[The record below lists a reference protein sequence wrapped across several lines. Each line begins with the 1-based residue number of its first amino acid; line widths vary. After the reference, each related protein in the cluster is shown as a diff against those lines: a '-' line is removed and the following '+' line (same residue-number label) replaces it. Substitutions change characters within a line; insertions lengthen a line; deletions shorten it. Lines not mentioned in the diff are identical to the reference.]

1 MYKGKHTAP
10 RRRRRSNKSLALLI
24 SLVMIAA
31 VAVGGTLAWLTT
43 DTDPVRNTMV
53 PAGVPIRIDE
63 KVDGT
68 VKKDVTITNNGNV
81 DAYIRVAVIANAVDE
96 DGNIIPGVVPS
107 TPVNSDKW
115 QAIDGY
121 YYYKGIVPAGGK
133 TESLFSGEVN
143 FANGEVNILAESIQV
158 QGGYNET
165 KPETY
170 AWGMIYTNGEWAEA

>member
-43 DTDPVRNTMV
+43 ATAPVQNTME
-53 PAGVPIRIDE
+53 PGRVPITIDE
-63 KVDGT
+63 KVSGT
-68 VKKDVTITNNGNV
+68 TKTDVKIKNTGNV

-96 DGNIIPGVVPS
+96 DGNIVVGS
-107 TPVNSDKW
+107 TPPFTVSSNW
-115 QAIDGY
+115 EEIDGY
-121 YYYKGIVPAGGK
+121 YYYKGIVPVGGS
-133 TESLFSGEVN
+133 TTSLFADDVN

-158 QGGYNET
+158 QGGYNGR

-170 AWGMIYTNGEWAEA
+170 AWGRTYTNGSWS

>member
-43 DTDPVRNTMV
+43 ATAPVQNTME
-53 PAGVPIRIDE
+53 PGRVPITIDE
-63 KVDGT
+63 NVNGT
-68 VKKDVTITNNGNV
+68 TKTDVKIKNTGNV

-96 DGNIIPGVVPS
+96 DGNIVLGTAPTFTVDTS
-107 TPVNSDKW
+107 KW
-115 QAIDGY
+115 DLVDGY
-121 YYYKGIVPAGGK
+121 YYYKGIVLAGGS
-133 TESLFSGEVN
+133 TTSLFADDVY

-158 QGGYNET
+158 QGGYNGQ

-170 AWGMIYTNGEWAEA
+170 AWDRTYTNGSWS